1 MQIVG
6 PSVANLPE
14 MHGLLQQAQSV
25 HFGENQVSNATRSDC
40 IEVNS
45 RQRVFAK
52 PQSMGECTREPGKN
66 SPPDHERIS
75 QPDQDSNGD
84 TQVIHTKILLGLKK

>member
-6 PSVANLPE
+6 PSVADLPG
-14 MHGLLQQAQSV
+14 MHGLLQQAQS
-25 HFGENQVSNATRSDC
+25 GESQVSNPTRSDC

-45 RQRVFAK
+45 RQRVFAQ
-52 PQSMGECTREPGKN
+52 PQSVRECTREPGKN
-66 SPPDHERIS
+66 SPPDHERTS
-75 QPDQDSNGD
+75 QYDQNSNGD